1 MFTGLLAR
9 ARIQRQSNCMDTS
22 TIKFEIPESRLRPL
36 VSELRESIKDD
47 CGTDYAESAIRS
59 SVITWLSSKLDTL
72 FEDAVERLTTPS
84 YEDARDFARMLD
96 NASDSKDEQA
106 ATSTVPSISIANAFN
121 GNRAFSPD
129 KMAAL
134 VSYIAGRSSELYKT
148 KLNKL
153 LFYADFVSY
162 YLHGHSIS
170 GSRYVHL
177 PYGPV
182 PDAYEDT
189 LETLNHYGIIEM
201 SKQGSADVVEAG
213 DSRADALLT
222 GPEQISVD
230 WVLTTYGTMSA
241 GEISEVSHRE
251 KAYRDT
257 RMGEEIAYEYAK
269 FFVKLPP
276 KTT

>member
-1 MFTGLLAR
+1 
-9 ARIQRQSNCMDTS
+9 MDTS
-22 TIKFEIPESRLRPL
+22 TIKFQIPESQLRPL
-36 VSELRESIKDD
+36 VSELRESIRDD
-47 CGTDYAESAIRS
+47 CGTEYTESAIRS
-59 SVITWLSSKLDTL
+59 SVITWLSSRLDTL

-96 NASDSKDEQA
+96 NASDTRQEQV
-106 ATSTVPSISIANAFN
+106 ATATVPTLTIANAFN
-121 GNRAFSPD
+121 GNRAFSQD

-162 YLHGHSIS
+162 YLHGHSIT

-182 PDAYEDT
+182 PDSYEET
-189 LETLNHYGIIEM
+189 LETLNHYGIIEI
-201 SKQGSADVVEAG
+201 SKLGSTDVIGAG
-213 DSRADALLT
+213 DSRADVLLT
-222 GPEQISVD
+222 GPERAAVD

-241 GEISEVSHRE
+241 GEISEVSHKE

-257 RMGEEIAYEYAK
+257 RMGEEIAFEYAK

-276 KTT
+276 KTS

>member
-1 MFTGLLAR
+1 
-9 ARIQRQSNCMDTS
+9 MDTS

-36 VSELRESIKDD
+36 VSELRESIKAD
-47 CGTDYAESAIRS
+47 CGTDYPESAVRS
-59 SVITWLSSKLDTL
+59 SVITWLNSRLDTL
-72 FEDAVERLTTPS
+72 FEDAVELLTSPS
-84 YEDARDFARMLD
+84 FEDARDFARMLD
-96 NASDSKDEQA
+96 HASATKSVEAPASVTPLA
-106 ATSTVPSISIANAFN
+106 AANAFS

-153 LFYADFVSY
+153 LFYADFVNF
-162 YLHGHSIS
+162 YLLGRSIT

-182 PDAYEDT
+182 PDAYEET
-189 LETLNHYGIIEM
+189 LETLNHYGVIEM
-201 SKQGSADVVEAG
+201 SKLGSADLVGAG
-213 DSRADALLT
+213 DSRAAELLT
-222 GPEQISVD
+222 EPEQQAVD
-230 WVLTTYGTMSA
+230 WVLATYGTMSA
-241 GEISEVSHRE
+241 GEISEVSHKE
-251 KAYRDT
+251 KAYRNT